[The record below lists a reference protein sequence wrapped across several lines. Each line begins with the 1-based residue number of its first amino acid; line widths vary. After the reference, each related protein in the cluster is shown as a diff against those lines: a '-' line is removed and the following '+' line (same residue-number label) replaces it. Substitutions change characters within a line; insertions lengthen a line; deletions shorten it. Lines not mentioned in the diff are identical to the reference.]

1 MASPPQ
7 SMTDFGECGNLFAD
21 MKHPDMPAIME
32 VFAGATRLNLATL
45 TTTKRIGREC
55 AGVVARRHME
65 ILQQSMAELIGA
77 VQSMSSHGPQ
87 ANGTKQ
93 VELLKASERGAS
105 SMKELSDLIQH
116 SNDEAVT
123 LLNARVDALSTTLL
137 VTQNMADHLILQ
149 APV

>member
-1 MASPPQ
+1 MASHPRT
-7 SMTDFGECGNLFAD
+7 MVEFGECGN
-21 MKHPDMPAIME
+21 MPAMA
-32 VFAGATRLNLATL
+32 VFVAATRLNLATL
-45 TTTKRIGREC
+45 TATDRIVMESAR
-55 AGVVARRHME
+55 VVARRHME
-65 ILQQSMAELIGA
+65 IVQQSMAELIGA
-77 VQSMSSHGPQ
+77 VQSMSSHEPQ

-137 VTQNMADHLILQ
+137 VTQNMADHLILL